1 MGPPHMGKCSKIF
14 LLSLSHLVPPPL
26 PSWLRGPPYPLGF
39 KAFPDSSKV
48 SPALSKAIS
57 KAIPASS
64 EALLARSKALSA
76 DADTQ
81 GPMTNETT
89 TYTE

>member
-1 MGPPHMGKCSKIF
+1 MLQDFPSFIVSPRPSPASQLAQRPP
-14 LLSLSHLVPPPL
+14 
-26 PSWLRGPPYPLGF
+26 PLGF
-39 KAFPDSSKV
+39 KAFPDGSKV